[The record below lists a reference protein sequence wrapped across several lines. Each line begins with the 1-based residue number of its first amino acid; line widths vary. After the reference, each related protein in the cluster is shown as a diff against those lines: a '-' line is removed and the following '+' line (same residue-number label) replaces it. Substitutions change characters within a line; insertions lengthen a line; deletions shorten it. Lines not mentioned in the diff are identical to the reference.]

1 MPSKFLTA
9 QEALDFLWT
18 LDDSDLDDID
28 NELVILPPDIDA
40 LSDTED
46 IDDSSTWKMEET
58 MCDDQGIT
66 NVHYIT
72 YYNKYK
78 NRLTCLI
85 IMPKL
90 ILHQFKEKMVLV
102 FIY

>member
-1 MPSKFLTA
+1 MRNA

-46 IDDSSTWKMEET
+46 IDDSSVWKMEET
-58 MCDDQGIT
+58 I
-66 NVHYIT
+66 
-72 YYNKYK
+72 
-78 NRLTCLI
+78 
-85 IMPKL
+85 
-90 ILHQFKEKMVLV
+90 
-102 FIY
+102 